1 MKKTFI
7 CSGEYT
13 NVGRGKDDILEICS
27 RVCVCVCERERERER
42 ERAEKNERKKIEIVT
57 RCKK

>member
-27 RVCVCVCERERERER
+27 RVCVCEREREREGER
-42 ERAEKNERKKIEIVT
+42 ESRKK
-57 RCKK
+57 